1 MAISGGNA
9 RNLVSLINALRRVL
23 ALLGELGELGL
34 LPLAAA
40 GSEDAFE
47 EDGGGFGVGVLRPP
61 VLGEFAL
68 DRRLEDGGSIPLQ
81 VSSHPLQG
89 GDPGIEVGEKFFDL
103 GDDAALLSQGGEWN
117 LDALDLGE
125 IESGPSDTV
134 DNLRGALAG
143 LLEVQ
148 SEVEI
153 PGKSQARVWLDTDT
167 VCLDYRCSYPIGD
180 HACPW

>member
-1 MAISGGNA
+1 
-9 RNLVSLINALRRVL
+9 
-23 ALLGELGELGL
+23 ELGELVL

-40 GSEDAFE
+40 FGEDAFE

-68 DRRLEDGGSIPLQ
+68 DCRLEDGGSIPLQ
-81 VSSHPLQG
+81 VGSHPLQG
-89 GDPGIEVGEKFFDL
+89 DDPGIEIGEQLLDL
-103 GDDAALLSQGGEWN
+103 GDNAALLFQRSERN

-125 IESGPSDTV
+125 IESGSSDTV
-134 DNLRGALAG
+134 DNGPGALAG

-153 PGKSQARVWLDTDT
+153 SGKGQARVGLDTDT
-167 VCLDYRCSYPIGD
+167 VCLDYRWSYPIRD